1 MNSDL
6 CERKQDERGDGPSIL
21 QKIKSTV
28 EHNHQLHS
36 DRTAIL
42 LGLAIVLVPI
52 GIALSKI
59 TVHVMGAVMI
69 ASMVLEG
76 IAFLQILCPCGCGKR
91 TRELLP
97 VTPCKESRRALQEES
112 AKTMGL
118 VGLIY
123 LFLFGCIFLPVP
135 SIVILSVMNLS
146 MLAVGGVL
154 IYIGVS
160 QRGHKFLSRP
170 YLLRYKDLT
179 ARDFADWSDKE
190 LEGLMKYG
198 IMIGALDGAELV
210 SRFVLK
216 KTELMYLS
224 ESERNAQPL
233 PSEAAP
239 EVDQAS
245 AA

>member
-6 CERKQDERGDGPSIL
+6 CERKRDNSPPSIL

-28 EHNHQLHS
+28 EHNHQLHA

-59 TVHVMGAVMI
+59 THVMGAVMI
-69 ASMVLEG
+69 ASVVLET

-97 VTPCKESRRALQEES
+97 VTPCKESRRLLQEES
-112 AKTMGL
+112 GKSIAL
-118 VGLIY
+118 VVAVY
-123 LFLFGCIFLPVP
+123 SFLFGCIFLPVP
-135 SIVILSVMNLS
+135 SFVILGVMNLA
-146 MLAVGGVL
+146 MLAVGGL
-154 IYIGVS
+154 FIYIGVTE
-160 QRGHKFLSRP
+160 RGHRFLQRP
-170 YLLRYKDLT
+170 YLLRYQDLT
-179 ARDFADWSDKE
+179 ARDFADYSDKE
-190 LEGLMKYG
+190 LAGLMKYG

-210 SRFVLK
+210 SKFVLK

-224 ESERNAQPL
+224 DSERNSKPL

-239 EVDQAS
+239 EADQAS